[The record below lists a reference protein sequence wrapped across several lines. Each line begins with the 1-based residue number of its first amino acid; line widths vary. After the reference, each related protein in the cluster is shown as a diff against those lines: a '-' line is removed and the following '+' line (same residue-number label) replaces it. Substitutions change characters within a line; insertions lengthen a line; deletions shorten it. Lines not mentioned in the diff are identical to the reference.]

1 MDLVEAHTHA
11 ADHRA
16 EIEAST
22 MCGCFYC
29 CEAFKPGAVTRWV
42 EGERTALCPRCGVD
56 AVLGDA
62 IGVAMKRPFLEKMQ
76 ARWFS
81 DARNMKAKG

>member
-1 MDLVEAHTHA
+1 
-11 ADHRA
+11 
-16 EIEAST
+16 